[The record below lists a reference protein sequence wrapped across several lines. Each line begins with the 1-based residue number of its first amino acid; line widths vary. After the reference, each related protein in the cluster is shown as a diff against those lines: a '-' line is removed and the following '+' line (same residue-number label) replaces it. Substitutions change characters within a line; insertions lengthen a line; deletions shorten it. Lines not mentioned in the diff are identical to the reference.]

1 MVPVEVDGRTVAE
14 VVAAWTGIP
23 VGRMMR
29 DEVGA
34 VLDVEGRVAGRVVG
48 QEPAVATIARRLRT
62 WRAGLAEAGKPAG
75 VFLLSG
81 PTGVGKTETAL
92 ALADLLYGGERGLTV
107 INMSEFQEPH
117 TVALLKGA
125 PPGYVGYGQGGI
137 LTEAVRRQP
146 YSVVLL
152 DEIEK
157 AHPDVTDLFYQLFDK
172 GRLEDAEGVEVD
184 FRHSLVVMTTN
195 LGAETIEAACPPG
208 GVLPRPDA
216 DALAELIRPDLA
228 RRFKPAFLARC
239 TIVPY
244 LPLGPETV
252 ARVVGLKL
260 ARVAAR
266 LGESHRASV
275 TLSPAVERA
284 ILDRCLAAERG
295 GARLVDQV
303 LENTLLP
310 ELSTLIL
317 AKLARG
323 EPFDAVTVDLDDAGR
338 MAFRFAYGRP

>member
-1 MVPVEVDGRTVAE
+1 
-14 VVAAWTGIP
+14 
-23 VGRMMR
+23 
-29 DEVGA
+29 
-34 VLDVEGRVAGRVVG
+34 
-48 QEPAVATIARRLRT
+48 
-62 WRAGLAEAGKPAG
+62 
-75 VFLLSG
+75 
-81 PTGVGKTETAL
+81 
-92 ALADLLYGGERGLTV
+92 
-107 INMSEFQEPH
+107 
-117 TVALLKGA
+117 
-125 PPGYVGYGQGGI
+125 
-137 LTEAVRRQP
+137 
-146 YSVVLL
+146 
-152 DEIEK
+152 
-157 AHPDVTDLFYQLFDK
+157 
-172 GRLEDAEGVEVD
+172 
-184 FRHSLVVMTTN
+184 
-195 LGAETIEAACPPG
+195 
-208 GVLPRPDA
+208 
-216 DALAELIRPDLA
+216 
-228 RRFKPAFLARC
+228 
-239 TIVPY
+239 
-244 LPLGPETV
+244 V